1 MTYVFLFP
9 LCCIREKLPS
19 IFSIIL
25 IKLLKKIIHLA
36 KNAHFTYLIL
46 DNCVIFLS
54 EVHLDQIS

>member
-1 MTYVFLFP
+1 MTYVFLYS
-9 LCCIREKLPS
+9 LCCIKPKLPS

-54 EVHLDQIS
+54 EAHLNQIS